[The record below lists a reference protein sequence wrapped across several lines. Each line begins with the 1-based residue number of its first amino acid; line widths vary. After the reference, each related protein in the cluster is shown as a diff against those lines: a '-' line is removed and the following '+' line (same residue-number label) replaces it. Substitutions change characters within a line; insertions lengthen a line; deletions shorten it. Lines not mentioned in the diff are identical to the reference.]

1 MSWRELKTVPLYDYK
16 CSVHGVFVAFNS
28 MEDYRKDEE
37 CPICKKPSIRLPS
50 LGVSINMN
58 KTGGIARRT
67 DIELN
72 QVSMGDSI
80 EMFKRKKEE
89 RRVKKLG
96 EKMLKKSEFNKRTL
110 NYR

>member
-1 MSWRELKTVPLYDYK
+1 MCPLYDYK
-16 CSVHGVFVAFNS
+16 CEVHGVFDAFNS

-50 LGVSINMN
+50 LGVAIDMNGVRSIA
-58 KTGGIARRT
+58 KRT

-89 RRVKKLG
+89 RRMKKLG
-96 EKMLKKSEFNKRTL
+96 ERMLKKSEFNKRTL